1 MALPYQYQPAYPQ
14 QQMTV
19 TPAVQF
25 DATGY
30 PQTGLLGSEQALQ
43 GGLSGA
49 LAGLQTGVSQAQD
62 VLMRQANMGMGQLA
76 QGYQGAQQYGNQALK
91 ALEAANAQAQG
102 AISSGMGD
110 VNKYMQEGVSALQG
124 YTPAG
129 MNAYNLMA
137 NLTGASGAP
146 AQQQAFANFMDSP
159 EVAYQKEQ
167 AQKAILQNARAL
179 GGVGG
184 NAMLELSRDAGGRAA
199 QSYNDYFNRL
209 AGVSNTGF
217 QAASGIGSLRGQQ
230 SGMLSN
236 LAGQAASAASNYG
249 SNQANILGQLGQ
261 GAYDLGTRGA
271 ELSTNLGSN
280 IANLLSGAGSQ
291 AANYAYGT
299 GQNLASGRTAA
310 GNAIANAQLGEAT
323 DLANLYGSGASNVSN
338 IIQGTGQD
346 INSQQA
352 QLAQLLAG
360 LYGQNAQLGGTQAST
375 AVKMEQGGYLKD
387 MAKVME
393 GAATAAKAFSD
404 ERLKKN
410 IKKLGVLKGFNI
422 YSWEWIGKSLGNTVG
437 VIAQEVQKVMPNAV
451 SVHESGY
458 LQVDYGM
465 VLNG

>member
-1 MALPYQYQPAYPQ
+1 MTPYQVNPAYPQ
-14 QQMTV
+14 TQTNFTPQVMPNQYPVQQFNT
-19 TPAVQF
+19 A
-25 DATGY
+25 GY
-30 PQTGLLGSEQALQ
+30 PPTGLAGSEQALQ
-43 GGLSGA
+43 SGMAGA
-49 LAGLQTGVSQAQD
+49 LVGLQTGVGQAQD
-62 VLMRQANMGMGQLA
+62 VLMNQANIGMGRLN
-76 QGYQGAQQYGNQALK
+76 QGFQGAQQYGNQALK

-102 AISSGMGD
+102 SISSGMGD
-110 VNKYMQEGVSALQG
+110 VNKYMQEGVSALSG
-124 YTPAG
+124 YMPQG

-137 NLTGASGAP
+137 NLTGAAGAP
-146 AQQQAFANFMDSP
+146 AQQQAFSNFMDSP

-167 AQKAILQNARAL
+167 AQKAILQNARAI

-209 AGVSNTGF
+209 QGVSNTGF
-217 QAASGIGSLRGQQ
+217 QAASGVGSLRGQQ

-346 INSQQA
+346 VNSQQA

-360 LYGQNAQLGGTQAST
+360 LYGQNAQLGGNQTST
-375 AVKMEQGGYLKD
+375 AQFVKNDGMLGQIGQLAGGIGSAMLGFGSLN
-387 MAKVME
+387 KV
-393 GAATAAKAFSD
+393 K
-404 ERLKKN
+404 
-410 IKKLGVLKGFNI
+410 
-422 YSWEWIGKSLGNTVG
+422 
-437 VIAQEVQKVMPNAV
+437 
-451 SVHESGY
+451 
-458 LQVDYGM
+458 
-465 VLNG
+465 